1 MIVKLIEDV
10 EPRCIP
16 IEEAKARL
24 FEQGVE
30 PDLLYSVVFA
40 AG

>member
-1 MIVKLIEDV
+1 MIVTLIEDV
-10 EPRCIP
+10 EPRCIL

-24 FEQGVE
+24 VEQGVE
-30 PDLLYSVVFA
+30 PDLLYAVVLA

>member
-1 MIVKLIEDV
+1 MIVTLIEAV

-16 IEEAKARL
+16 IEEAMARL
-24 FEQGVE
+24 VEQGVE
-30 PDLLYSVVFA
+30 PHLSYAVVFA